1 MTKAVPALVAEMVN
15 LAPLGTPDPLDHPDP
30 TVPLALAETLLLRW
44 QEVLMRKL
52 VVLKWA

>member
-1 MTKAVPALVAEMVN
+1 MAEMVN